1 MNAMFDVIDEKF
13 NVIANDLYKMYVDTH
28 IYRKYILE
36 NTNKYYKTIKMIHK
50 KFKEGEKITIDVVS
64 KVLEEIPTYILEKF
78 IEELYE

>member
-1 MNAMFDVIDEKF
+1 
-13 NVIANDLYKMYVDTH
+13 
-28 IYRKYILE
+28 
-36 NTNKYYKTIKMIHK
+36 MIHK